1 MANIKSLV
9 NRKNWNKVK
18 RLIRQGQFKT
28 AFQGTMRKLRA
39 PSETVQRSSRY
50 ADMLK
55 AGTRREGE
63 VFSQVPSITV
73 DIVIPVYNGVRY
85 LKNLFDGIEK
95 TQVSHNLIIVDDHSP
110 DPAVEDFL
118 SAYQKQMG
126 PVYSAKGCH
135 IQIILNERNLGFVAS
150 VNRGLV
156 MSRHDVVLLN
166 TDVEVPEGWLE
177 RLIMPLVKDPTVA
190 SATPFTNSGVI
201 ASFPDFLKDNSLFN
215 QLPVDRID
223 SFFKEVP
230 CRYTSLPT
238 GVGFCMAMSQAA
250 IKKIG
255 VFDQQSFGRGYG
267 EENDW
272 CQRAIEA
279 GFRNVM
285 VENLYVFHNHGGTF
299 QPDEKQRLMR
309 ENTETLLKKHPRY
322 AEDVAQFNAKDPL
335 APLRAY
341 VFTRMADSLSHS
353 CSLIFSNTLGGG
365 AETYLKKLTGDCHE
379 KGEATAVVRYARPL
393 KCYQIEFTYLYHTE
407 RIEMETAEEIFSF
420 AGRLGISK
428 VMVNQ
433 LVTYPQPIHMIK
445 TIRDFCDSAGTDL
458 YVMVNDYYCIC
469 PTIYLLDTHHRYCQL
484 PEIKTCEE
492 CLAHNAYR
500 DSYDPKTM
508 KEWRSAW
515 RDLLNSAHEVRVF
528 SRDSEKLMRRAFGD
542 DINFH
547 VMPVQHTSM
556 IKAKRT
562 VKTTDTVNIGLFG
575 TLTELKGAP
584 LIRAMVQLADQ
595 QKSNVRF
602 ILIGHAEDK
611 INSRRFEET
620 GAYLT
625 GQLPGLV
632 LEKDLDLVFISSIC
646 PETYS
651 FTTQEAM
658 ELGLPVACLDLGAP
672 RERIA
677 EYPDGLVLDSE
688 DPQEILKELTD
699 FATSRM
705 PRRSPV
711 RDQAL
716 FVYDEDSYAVR
727 YRCRHLQEQLLLK
740 GMRSDVVCVDQL
752 KISQVGQYRYVIL
765 YRLEYNR
772 KVNKIIDEANRSG
785 SSIWF
790 SIDDFVFDFQ
800 AIKDLA
806 FLQQPEYA
814 TFPDRCAGIAKT
826 MELCDGIL
834 VSTEALKKQVEKEF
848 PGIIVR
854 VQRNKASLEMQ
865 ALARKALMRPKA
877 EEATVTLGYFSGSPT
892 HDADFAMIA
901 PSLARI
907 LNRHPN
913 VRLKLVG
920 KVTVPDAVRGFEN
933 RIDLVS
939 FRPWEELEEMYRDI
953 DVNLMPVED
962 TVFHECKSE
971 NKWLEAALTA
981 TPTVA
986 SFNKE
991 LARVITSGTDGFLCR
1006 DSQEWMDTLEKLVT
1020 DQDLRGKVGEA
1031 AKEKVETAHTT
1042 FQLES
1047 GLLS

>member
-28 AFQGTMRKLRA
+28 AYQGILRKLRA
-39 PSETVQRSSRY
+39 PSEIAQKSSRY
-50 ADMLK
+50 SDVLK
-55 AGTRREGE
+55 AGTRRQGE
-63 VFSQVPSITV
+63 VISQAPSMTV

-85 LKNLFDGIEK
+85 LKTLFEGIEK
-95 TQVSHNLIIVDDHSP
+95 TKVSHNLIIVDDHSP
-110 DPAVEDFL
+110 DPAVEEFL
-118 SAYQKQMG
+118 SAYQKKMG
-126 PVYSAKGCH
+126 PVYSERGCH

-156 MSRHDVVLLN
+156 MSRHDVALLN
-166 TDVEVPEGWLE
+166 TDVELPQDWLE

-215 QLPVDRID
+215 DLPVDRID
-223 SFFKEVP
+223 SFFKQVP
-230 CRYTSLPT
+230 CRYISLPT

-285 VENLYVFHNHGGTF
+285 VDNLYVFHNHGGTF
-299 QPDEKQRLMR
+299 QPDEKQKLMR
-309 ENTETLLKKHPRY
+309 ENTQTLLKKHPTY
-322 AEDVAQFNAKDPL
+322 AEQVAQFNQKDPL
-335 APLRAY
+335 APLRAC

-365 AETYLKKLTGDCHE
+365 AETYLRKLTGDCHE
-379 KGEATAVVRYARPL
+379 KGEATAVVRYVRPSRS
-393 KCYQIEFTYLYHTE
+393 YQIEFTYLYHTE
-407 RIEMETAEEIFSF
+407 RIEMEKADQIFSF
-420 AGRLGISK
+420 ARQLGISK

-433 LVTYPQPIHMIK
+433 LVTYPQPIAMIK
-445 TIRDFCDSAGTDL
+445 DIKDFCDRTGTDL

-469 PTIYLLDTHHRYCQL
+469 PTIYLLDTHHHYCQL
-484 PEIKTCEE
+484 PDKEECEN

-500 DSYDPKTM
+500 DSYDGKSM
-508 KEWRSAW
+508 DEWRKAW
-515 RDLLNSAHEVRVF
+515 KSLLVSAHEVRVF

-547 VMPVQHTSM
+547 VMAKQHTSM
-556 IKAKRT
+556 IRT
-562 VKTTDTVNIGLFG
+562 SRTYKTTETINIGLFG
-575 TLTELKGAP
+575 TLTELKGAA
-584 LIRAMVQLADQ
+584 LIRSMVSLADQ
-595 QKSNVRF
+595 QKANVRF

-611 INSRRFEET
+611 IKSRRFEET
-620 GAYLT
+620 GAYQP
-625 GQLPGLV
+625 GQLPGLI

-658 ELGLPVACLDLGAP
+658 ELGLPVACLSLGAP
-672 RERIA
+672 RERVA
-677 EYPDGLVLDSE
+677 EYADGLVIDSRE
-688 DPQEILKELTD
+688 PEEILKELVD
-699 FATSRM
+699 FAKAKM
-705 PRRSPV
+705 PLQSPI
-711 RDQAL
+711 RDRVL

-727 YRCRHLQEQLLLK
+727 YRCRHLGEQLLLK
-740 GMRSDVVCVDQL
+740 GMRSDICGLDQVRVG
-752 KISQVGQYRYVIL
+752 QVGQYRYVIL
-765 YRLEYNR
+765 YRLEFSR
-772 KVNKIIDEANRSG
+772 KVSKIIDEANRSG

-790 SIDDFVFDFQ
+790 SIDDFVFDYQ
-800 AIKDLA
+800 AIKDLP
-806 FLQQPEYA
+806 FLRQAEYA
-814 TFPDRCAGIAKT
+814 SFPDRCARIAKT
-826 MELCDGIL
+826 MEMCDGIL
-834 VSTEALKKQVEKEF
+834 VSTEALKRQVEKEF
-848 PGIIVR
+848 PGSIVR
-854 VQRNKASLEMQ
+854 VQRNRVSLEMQ
-865 ALARKALMRPKA
+865 TLAKKALMRPR
-877 EEATVTLGYFSGSPT
+877 EEEGTVTLGYFSGSPT

-901 PSLARI
+901 PSLAQV
-907 LNRHPN
+907 LNRHAN

-920 KVTVPDAVRGFEN
+920 KVTVPDSVRGFVN
-933 RIDLVS
+933 RIDLVG

-953 DVNLMPVED
+953 DINLMPVED

-986 SFNKE
+986 SANEE
-991 LARVITSGTDGFLCR
+991 LARVITSGKDGFLCR
-1006 DSQEWMDTLEKLVT
+1006 QSQEWTDTLEKLVT
-1020 DQDLRGKVGEA
+1020 DRELRETVGKA
-1031 AKEKVETAHTT
+1031 ARDNVLSTHTT